1 MKLIYLPLLILTGCC
16 TTDTKIGIPPRPEL
30 TPVPGFDV
38 ALDHEPPLAV
48 RLYLEEHDDLVLIQH
63 DNLWKPIEVCA
74 ENDLSVKEYAAK
86 LESRI
91 KLHDE
96 AH

>member
-30 TPVPGFDV
+30 IPVSP
-38 ALDHEPPLAV
+38 
-48 RLYLEEHDDLVLIQH
+48 
-63 DNLWKPIEVCA
+63 EVWA
-74 ENDLSVKEYAAK
+74 TVGPEAQDTWTLNDLALKEHVKR
-86 LESRI
+86 LEARI
-91 KLHDE
+91 RIHDE